1 MVSSTKALKADFL
14 TEIDEVMA
22 GIDAGDD
29 PRVAIA
35 RLNKEIVAYQSAGR
49 DVPAGLMRLSR
60 MLANECVAQSQGR

>member
-1 MVSSTKALKADFL
+1 MGNSTKANKADFL
-14 TEIDEVMA
+14 IDIEEVMA

-49 DVPAGLMRLSR
+49 DVPAKLMRLSR
-60 MLANECVAQSQGR
+60 MLANECAAQSQGR

>member
-1 MVSSTKALKADFL
+1 MGNSTKAHKNDFL
-14 TEIDEVMA
+14 CQIDEVMA

-35 RLNKEIVAYQSAGR
+35 RLNKQIVAFQSAGR
-49 DVPAGLMRLSR
+49 DVPAGLMRLSK